1 MISDFKAGAKIC
13 QSVLLRVQR
22 VGTSSNGAP
31 FARGLAEDNSG
42 KIPFITFEAG
52 IVEKMRE
59 MDGPSPVMVS
69 GSVDINKFSGEMA
82 LQLVIK
88 KLSDIVPEDDIS
100 NLLPEGDFDHEAY
113 KEKFDRLIKSVLT
126 PGLRLVLDNVFE
138 GAVYEQFLRNPAGMR
153 LHHAYIGGLLQH
165 SVDVAVLATAMAESI
180 GGVDKDLIVAGALLH
195 DVGKLRE
202 ISASMGFPYTTE
214 GRLLGHI
221 SMSAAIVQ
229 EAAAKARVTGP
240 KLQQLLHIILSHHGE
255 PEKGSPVACATKEA
269 FVVHY
274 ADELDAVMN
283 QFKKTDNKNPW
294 EYNKMLQRFLMS
306 NV

>member
-113 KEKFDRLIKSVLT
+113 KDKFDRLIKSVLT

-153 LHHAYIGGLLQH
+153 LHHAYIGG
-165 SVDVAVLATAMAESI
+165 
-180 GGVDKDLIVAGALLH
+180 VDKDLIIAGALLH

-269 FVVHY
+269 FIVHY

>member
-1 MISDFKAGAKIC
+1 MISEFKAGAKIC
-13 QSVLLRVQR
+13 QSVLMRVQR

-31 FARGLAEDNSG
+31 FARGLLEDNSG
-42 KIPFITFEAG
+42 KIPFITFEAP
-52 IVEKMRE
+52 IVEKLRD
-59 MDGPSPVMVS
+59 MDGPAPMMVS

-82 LQLVIK
+82 LQVIIK
-88 KLSDIVPEDDIS
+88 KVSDIVPEDDIS
-100 NLLPEGDFDHEAY
+100 NLLPEGDFDHAAY
-113 KEKFDRLIKSVLT
+113 KDKFDRLIKSVLT

-138 GAVYEQFLRNPAGMR
+138 GETYERFLRNPAGMR

-165 SVDVAVLATAMAESI
+165 SVDVATLASNMADTI
-180 GGVDKDLIVAGALLH
+180 GGVDKDLIIAGALLH

-240 KLQQLLHIILSHHGE
+240 KLQHLLHIVLAHHGE

-269 FVVHY
+269 FIVHY
-274 ADELDAVMN
+274 ADELDAIMN
-283 QFKKTDNKNPW
+283 QYKKTDGKNPW
-294 EYNKMLQRFLMS
+294 EFNKMLQRYLLT
-306 NV
+306 NA

>member
-88 KLSDIVPEDDIS
+88 KLSDIVPEDDIT
-100 NLLPEGDFDHEAY
+100 F
-113 KEKFDRLIKSVLT
+113 R
-126 PGLRLVLDNVFE
+126 R
-138 GAVYEQFLRNPAGMR
+138 M
-153 LHHAYIGGLLQH
+153 
-165 SVDVAVLATAMAESI
+165 
-180 GGVDKDLIVAGALLH
+180 
-195 DVGKLRE
+195 
-202 ISASMGFPYTTE
+202 ISATCCRKAILTTKPIKIN
-214 GRLLGHI
+214 LTAL
-221 SMSAAIVQ
+221 
-229 EAAAKARVTGP
+229 
-240 KLQQLLHIILSHHGE
+240 
-255 PEKGSPVACATKEA
+255 
-269 FVVHY
+269 
-274 ADELDAVMN
+274 
-283 QFKKTDNKNPW
+283 
-294 EYNKMLQRFLMS
+294 
-306 NV
+306 

>member
-1 MISDFKAGAKIC
+1 MISEFKAGAKIC
-13 QSVLLRVQR
+13 QSVLMRVQR

-31 FARGLAEDNSG
+31 FARGLLEDNSG
-42 KIPFITFEAG
+42 KIPFITFEAP
-52 IVEKMRE
+52 IVEKLRD
-59 MDGPSPVMVS
+59 MDGPAPMMVS

-82 LQLVIK
+82 LQVIIK
-88 KLSDIVPEDDIS
+88 KVSDIVPEDDIS
-100 NLLPEGDFDHEAY
+100 NLLPEGDFDHAAY
-113 KEKFDRLIKSVLT
+113 KDKFDRLIKSVLT

-138 GAVYEQFLRNPAGMR
+138 GETYERFLRNPAGMR

-165 SVDVAVLATAMAESI
+165 SVDVATLASNMADTI

-195 DVGKLRE
+195 DVGKLGE

-221 SMSAAIVQ
+221 SMSAAMVQ

-240 KLQQLLHIILSHHGE
+240 KLQHLLHIVLAHHGE

-269 FVVHY
+269 FIVHY
-274 ADELDAVMN
+274 ADELDAIMN
-283 QFKKTDNKNPW
+283 QYKKTDGKNPW
-294 EYNKMLQRFLMS
+294 EFNKMLQRYLLT
-306 NV
+306 NA